1 MLSLGQHL
9 ALATPWWSWRCATV
23 RKALWAS
30 VLMRLRKLGNERMK
44 SNRLA
49 GCSPTTWKD
58 ISGLRKDDK
67 TQERALNGT
76 PSLELFVGLAG
87 ALGIDSRE
95 CIPDT
100 ETWIAETAV
109 HLSHYAEGHD
119 WPIERDEALAYCRI
133 VIPWTRSGLRT
144 MNQCE
149 LDLAELAPA
158 CRKTVLSV
166 ATKLAPILELLNPEL
181 KKSPVR
187 TGR

>member
-1 MLSLGQHL
+1 M
-9 ALATPWWSWRCATV
+9 

-30 VLMRLRKLGNERMK
+30 VLIRLRKLGNERMK
-44 SNRLA
+44 SNGLA
-49 GCSPTTWKD
+49 GRSPATWKD
-58 ISGLRKDDK
+58 VSGLRKDDK
-67 TQERALNGT
+67 TQQRALNGT

-109 HLSHYAEGHD
+109 HLSHYAVGHD
-119 WPIERDEALAYCRI
+119 RPIERDEALAYCRI

-144 MNQCE
+144 MHQSE

-158 CRKTVLSV
+158 CRRTVVSV
-166 ATKLAPILELLNPEL
+166 ATKLAPILELHSPEL
-181 KKSPVR
+181 KKSPAR

>member
-67 TQERALNGT
+67 TQQRALNGT

-109 HLSHYAEGHD
+109 HLSHYAEGREQ
-119 WPIERDEALAYCRI
+119 PIVRDEAGAYCRI
-133 VIPWTRSGLRT
+133 VLPWTRSGLRT
-144 MNQCE
+144 MHQSE
-149 LDLAELAPA
+149 LDLAELASA

-166 ATKLAPILELLNPEL
+166 ATKLAPIMELHSPEL